1 MCESHTLGEM
11 GVYAQQKGWGWGGP
25 GFQLT
30 CRMGV
35 SLSSAPHSSSRRVL
49 GHGRGNSGSSAAGPG
64 LSRVLHAVP
73 ASGLPRS
80 LLSQSTSPSAAL
92 MLFQHNLAALPAS
105 SWAGCVLSSFLPPSA
120 HPEEQHFLFYTIG
133 LDLRVLLP
141 PFSPASQPCPYFKN
155 SSVCHLFPTSQ
166 DKSPQAKARVSI
178 CT

>member
-1 MCESHTLGEM
+1 ML
-11 GVYAQQKGWGWGGP
+11 
-25 GFQLT
+25 
-30 CRMGV
+30 
-35 SLSSAPHSSSRRVL
+35 SRRAGGGAAQDCSSPAGWESPSLVHRTL
-49 GHGRGNSGSSAAGPG
+49 PQGGSWDMDRGNSGSSTAGPG
-64 LSRVLHAVP
+64 LSRALHAVP

-80 LLSQSTSPSAAL
+80 FLSQSTSPSAAR
-92 MLFQHNLAALPAS
+92 MLFQHNPAALPAS